1 MTEKKIK
8 TTAGIIYALL
18 ALAIV
23 GVVLLGVLI
32 WPF

>member
-8 TTAGIIYALL
+8 KTAGIIYALL